1 MSILEQIMKMKK
13 EGVPDEK
20 IISELSGQGVSL
32 REIDDAL
39 KQMQIKNA
47 VSDSGGN
54 EGMQPSIMQE
64 NPPSGQSYQ
73 PGSFEQ
79 QTPSPKNFIQEGSY
93 QPQAYPQP
101 QQNFA
106 PQETAYQPQE
116 QQQYYAPAENSGQY
130 SQMSG
135 STDTMIEISDQVFS
149 NKIKNFQKILEATSE
164 AEIALQAK
172 TETISERL
180 KKIETIIDKLQ
191 ISILDKVGSYGKNLE
206 SIKKEMS
213 MMEDSFSKMISS
225 KEKKSEK

>member
-1 MSILEQIMKMKK
+1 
-13 EGVPDEK
+13 
-20 IISELSGQGVSL
+20 
-32 REIDDAL
+32 
-39 KQMQIKNA
+39 
-47 VSDSGGN
+47 
-54 EGMQPSIMQE
+54 
-64 NPPSGQSYQ
+64 
-73 PGSFEQ
+73 
-79 QTPSPKNFIQEGSY
+79 
-93 QPQAYPQP
+93 
-101 QQNFA
+101 
-106 PQETAYQPQE
+106 
-116 QQQYYAPAENSGQY
+116 
-130 SQMSG
+130 
-135 STDTMIEISDQVFS
+135 MIEISDQVFS